1 MCVWEWISSA
11 EKGKWVSV
19 HLLQYFSL
27 FFPFFLQKLLWS
39 LPNSQL
45 TLRMIFVR
53 KIRKVD
59 GGNTQQNGFMSELPI
74 ALASSTDQFIKHIE
88 GDEAMLL
95 PYTNMY
101 INILQLCN
109 LESGNTPHE
118 FLLQNAKIEQMYS
131 QNSTV
136 ADTSVG
142 LRL

>member
-1 MCVWEWISSA
+1 
-11 EKGKWVSV
+11 
-19 HLLQYFSL
+19 
-27 FFPFFLQKLLWS
+27 
-39 LPNSQL
+39 
-45 TLRMIFVR
+45 
-53 KIRKVD
+53 
-59 GGNTQQNGFMSELPI
+59 MSELPI

-142 LRL
+142 LCL